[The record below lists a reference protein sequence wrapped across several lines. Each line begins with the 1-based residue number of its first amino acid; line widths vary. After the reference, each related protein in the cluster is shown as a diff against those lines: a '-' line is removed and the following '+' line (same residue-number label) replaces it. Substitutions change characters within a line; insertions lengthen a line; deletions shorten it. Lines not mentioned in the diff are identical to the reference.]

1 MYIYICIHKYIYFA
15 ITNVVRQQ
23 IFTLHGLAW
32 KDYPDDIANEMLEE
46 ILSMNREKH
55 QHEDSRKIHPTLAA
69 LSTYYYV
76 QDHGA
81 TITRTTT
88 DNETITKTGNLKKE
102 THFEAL
108 GLSSASSS
116 ALITTKKEL
125 FIEKKATPSSIIE
138 NKGFAISSS

>member
-1 MYIYICIHKYIYFA
+1 MYIYIYVYTYLFIFA
-15 ITNVVRQQ
+15 ITNVAKQQ
-23 IFTLHGLAW
+23 IVTLHGLAW

-46 ILSMNREKH
+46 MLSMNREKH

-88 DNETITKTGNLKKE
+88 DNETITKTGDLKKKR
-102 THFEAL
+102 TSKLLDYRRPHRL
-108 GLSSASSS
+108 Q
-116 ALITTKKEL
+116 
-125 FIEKKATPSSIIE
+125 
-138 NKGFAISSS
+138 

>member
-32 KDYPDDIANEMLEE
+32 KDYTDDIANEMLEE

-88 DNETITKTGNLKKE
+88 DNETITKTGDLKKN
-102 THFEAL
+102 AL
-108 GLSSASSS
+108 RSSWIIVGL
-116 ALITTKKEL
+116 IVCIDYHKER
-125 FIEKKATPSSIIE
+125 IVYRKKATPSSIIK